1 MTTRSRRTYD
11 HRVKEQI
18 IRTRNP
24 DLFPELGIPR
34 STALSWI
41 RRGPGG
47 VVSFDDDREKGAV
60 LRDRIARLENR
71 ISMLTALL
79 RLVFA
84 LQRVSGFKLE
94 FCRVPSAVAKRTRLG
109 AVNRARPSM
118 PLSAALRVLAS
129 TSGRSCTN

>member
-41 RRGPGG
+41 RRGLGE

-60 LRDRIARLENR
+60 LRDRITEHNTVLPHSAFHGQTPDEKYFGKGDAVPGEFAAQRQDARRRHLERNQQVACSACPR
-71 ISMLTALL
+71 SSLL
-79 RLVFA
+79 P
-84 LQRVSGFKLE
+84 KE
-94 FCRVPSAVAKRTRLG
+94 DVA
-109 AVNRARPSM
+109 A
-118 PLSAALRVLAS
+118 
-129 TSGRSCTN
+129 

>member
-11 HRVKEQI
+11 HRVEEQI

-41 RRGPGG
+41 RRGLGG

-60 LRDRIARLENR
+60 LRDHIN
-71 ISMLTALL
+71 
-79 RLVFA
+79 
-84 LQRVSGFKLE
+84 KLE
-94 FCRVPSAVAKRTRLG
+94 SSRHNGRMSPSNRYG
-109 AVNRARPSM
+109 ANPK
-118 PLSAALRVLAS
+118 PGSALIGERWTPRNS
-129 TSGRSCTN
+129 

>member
-41 RRGPGG
+41 RRRDEVVDEIGG
-47 VVSFDDDREKGAV
+47 DDEADAVS
-60 LRDRIARLENR
+60 
-71 ISMLTALL
+71 T
-79 RLVFA
+79 
-84 LQRVSGFKLE
+84 
-94 FCRVPSAVAKRTRLG
+94 
-109 AVNRARPSM
+109 
-118 PLSAALRVLAS
+118 
-129 TSGRSCTN
+129 